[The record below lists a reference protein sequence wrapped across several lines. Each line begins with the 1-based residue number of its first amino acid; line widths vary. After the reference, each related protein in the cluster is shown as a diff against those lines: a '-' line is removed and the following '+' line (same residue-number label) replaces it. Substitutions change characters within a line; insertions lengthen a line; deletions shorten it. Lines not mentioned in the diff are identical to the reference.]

1 MRGGQDVGQWGAVFR
16 RLVTLAVV
24 AAALWLAAMI
34 VTGWLLEE
42 QTRRRVAARI
52 ADSLQGEATIPRGDL
67 AMVRG
72 RIDLEDLAVK
82 RDDVIG
88 HFSITVDHVRCELP
102 PLGLAL
108 FDRDCRDLVV
118 RDTRLE
124 MSSAALFQG
133 TRPKRRPMQA
143 ERVVIEKARLELSA
157 SAIVPSLGRVV
168 VDVARAEAGP
178 TVFKTP
184 VSWLFALRT
193 LEATVALPGDVTLT
207 LSYAGGALRV
217 AGGVFGSEPIAL
229 PVALPVAAAADD
241 ARAEIARLVG
251 WGREIGQQL
260 VVRKAGDW
268 LKSKL
273 APAAPPD
280 QPR

>member
-1 MRGGQDVGQWGAVFR
+1 VRGEWDVGHSDAVIR
-16 RLVTLAVV
+16 RLVILAVV
-24 AAALWLAAMI
+24 VAALWLAAMV
-34 VTGWLLEE
+34 VTGWGLEAR
-42 QTRRRVAARI
+42 TRERIAERI

-72 RIDLEDLAVK
+72 WIDLEDLAVK

-88 HFSITVDHVRCELP
+88 HLAITVDHVRCELP

-118 RDTRLE
+118 RDIRFE

-133 TRPKRRPMQA
+133 KRPKRPPMRA

-184 VSWLFALRT
+184 LSWLFSLRALD
-193 LEATVALPGDVTLT
+193 ATVALPGDVALT
-207 LSYAGGALRV
+207 LSYAGGELRV
-217 AGGVFGSEPIAL
+217 AGGAFGSAPIAL
-229 PVALPVAAAADD
+229 PVSLPVADAADD
-241 ARAEIARLVG
+241 ARAEIAKLVG
-251 WGREIGQQL
+251 WGREVGQQL
-260 VVRKAGDW
+260 IVRKAGDW
-268 LKSKL
+268 LRSKL
-273 APAAPPD
+273 APAAAAD

>member
-1 MRGGQDVGQWGAVFR
+1 MRGGQDVGQWGAVIR

-24 AAALWLAAMI
+24 AAALWLAAMV

-42 QTRRRVAARI
+42 RTRGRVAERI
-52 ADSLQGEATIPRGDL
+52 ADSLQAEATIPRGDL

-72 RIDLEDLAVK
+72 WIDLEDLAVK

-88 HFSITVDHVRCELP
+88 HLTITVDHVRCELP

-184 VSWLFALRT
+184 LSWLFALRA
-193 LEATVALPGDVTLT
+193 LDATVALPGDVTLT

-217 AGGVFGSEPIAL
+217 AGGVFGSV
-229 PVALPVAAAADD
+229 PVALPVADAADD
-241 ARAEIARLVG
+241 ARAEIAKLVG
-251 WGREIGQQL
+251 WGREVGQQL
-260 VVRKAGDW
+260 IVRKAGDW

-273 APAAPPD
+273 APEAPAD